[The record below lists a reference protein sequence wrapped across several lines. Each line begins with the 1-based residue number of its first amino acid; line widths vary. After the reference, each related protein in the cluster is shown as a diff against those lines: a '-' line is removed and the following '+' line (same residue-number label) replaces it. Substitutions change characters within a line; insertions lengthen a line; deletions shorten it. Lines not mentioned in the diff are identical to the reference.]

1 MQPRRITLVADE
13 LLGYAGNGLGT
24 ATTFLAVAL
33 ARVGHRVEVPLR
45 RPDPYAAPRSR
56 MDATLRERGRPH
68 PAGSPG
74 ETSVQPP
81 YFARMRGVELAL
93 RADPPEVVVVQD
105 LGAPGYSALR
115 LRHLGLAFESTS
127 FVVYCHGTRQWVTDM
142 ARKVRVLPGALGIS
156 ALERAAI
163 ELADVAVSP
172 SAYMVEWMQRQ
183 GWRLPET
190 TLVIPL
196 LTRSGA
202 TGEPPPERAGVD
214 GDRRVER
221 LAYFGRLEERKG
233 VRPFV
238 AGLNSLDPQ
247 LLDGVELEFI
257 GRRTNPRYIETGHRR
272 SAPLRERPAVASAR
286 FLRDGSST
294 SARRWRGSAGRGRS
308 PSCRRSRTTRPSLST
323 NACGRGIPFVQSGRN
338 EQADRAGRPGAHAL
352 RDDPEGAAAAA
363 LKR

>member
-247 LLDGVELEFI
+247 LLDGVELEFV
-257 GRRTNPRYIETGHRR
+257 GRPTRAWTPDTVEALLSESARQSLRRVSFETG
-272 SAPLRERPAVASAR
+272 ARPARGAGAAQQAG
-286 FLRDGSST
+286 D
-294 SARRWRGSAGRGRS
+294 ARRHAVTRGQLAHGCLRMPRTRHPVCCEQRRAESAS
-308 PSCRRSRTTRPSLST
+308 
-323 NACGRGIPFVQSGRN
+323 
-338 EQADRAGRPGAHAL
+338 
-352 RDDPEGAAAAA
+352 
-363 LKR
+363 